1 MIRIFLEALVYARR
15 AQRYREISSKVTE
28 IITRET
34 QMRLGRSL
42 ADAYLK
48 ATGQGSSEEDR
59 KNFAT
64 QIGNVNFIMS
74 KENANRIREW
84 TVAILDEEERFI
96 SGK

>member
-1 MIRIFLEALVYARR
+1 MIRIFLEALIYARR

-34 QMRLGRSL
+34 QVRMGRSL

-48 ATGQGSSEEDR
+48 ATGQGSPEED
-59 KNFAT
+59 KKQFASH
-64 QIGNVNFIMS
+64 IGQVNFIMA

-84 TVAILDEEERFI
+84 TSAIMEEEERFI